1 MHKCPPQFR
10 LQRTPCNAT
19 RMLWY
24 PGSLPY
30 ALQTGRACRRAAWKW
45 PGQSEEWMT
54 VSYDG
59 RFMRGSFELILR
71 PEDVVALDWEVK

>member
-1 MHKCPPQFR
+1 
-10 LQRTPCNAT
+10 
-19 RMLWY
+19 
-24 PGSLPY
+24 
-30 ALQTGRACRRAAWKW
+30 
-45 PGQSEEWMT
+45 MT